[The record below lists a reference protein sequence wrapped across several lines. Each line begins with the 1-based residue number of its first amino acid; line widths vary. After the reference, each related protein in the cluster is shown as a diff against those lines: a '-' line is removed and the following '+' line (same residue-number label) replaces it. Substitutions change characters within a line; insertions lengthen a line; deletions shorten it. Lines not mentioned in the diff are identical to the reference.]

1 MRSNIQ
7 IETGTYTG
15 NGGASRE
22 IPTARA
28 PDVVFTK
35 RINGAATGMLTRW
48 GRRIPRNIAFIV
60 GSGSGSAQANQI
72 QELTADGFVIGSGQN
87 QNTALYAYLA
97 LSFGEAKHVWQDGVY
112 YGTGVDGLEVR
123 GDYVGTEF
131 LPDYLTIV
139 RATAGYPMA
148 FRTAAHSGDAAQTWT
163 GTQGANVIQTLES
176 NGFTV
181 GTATSTNG
189 VDYFYWLALKQ
200 HAGMV
205 VGSYT
210 GTGAEQTIETGFQPA
225 AVFVKARTAADAG
238 LFLSDGMVA
247 NGIKSIPVSAAAEDT
262 AGITALTSQGFTV
275 GTSAG
280 ANAAAAHYVYMAFA
294 AGSFNAPWTRPQ
306 I

>member
-1 MRSNIQ
+1 MRAHVQ

-15 NGGASRE
+15 NGGTSRE

-35 RINGAATGMLTRW
+35 RINGTATGMITRW
-48 GRRIPRNIAFIV
+48 GRRIPQNISFVV
-60 GSGSGSAQANQI
+60 GSGSGSAQTNQI
-72 QELTADGFVIGSGQN
+72 RELTADGFVVGSGQN
-87 QNTALYAYLA
+87 QNTALYAYLT
-97 LSFGEAKHVWQDGVY
+97 LSFGGAKHLWQDGVY

-139 RATAGYPMA
+139 RATAGFAMA

-163 GTQGANVIQTLES
+163 GVQTTNVIQTLETD
-176 NGFTV
+176 GFTL
-181 GTATSTNG
+181 GTATSTNA
-189 VDYFYWLALKQ
+189 VDYYYWMALRQ

-280 ANAAAAHYVYMAFA
+280 ANAAAVPYVYMAFA
-294 AGSFNAPWTRPQ
+294 AGSFNAPWTRSQ
-306 I
+306 V

>member
-1 MRSNIQ
+1 MRSNVQ

-35 RINGAATGMLTRW
+35 RINGTATGMITRW
-48 GRRIPRNIAFIV
+48 GRRIPTNITFVV
-60 GSGSGSAQANQI
+60 GSGSGSAQTNQI
-72 QELTADGFVIGSGQN
+72 RELTADGFVVGSGQN

-97 LSFGEAKHVWQDGVY
+97 LSFGGAKHLWQDGVY

-139 RATAGYPMA
+139 RATAGYAMA

-163 GTQGANVIQTLES
+163 GVQTTNVIQTLES
-176 NGFTV
+176 DGFTL
-181 GTATSTNG
+181 GTATSTNA
-189 VDYFYWLALKQ
+189 VDYYYWMALRQ

-247 NGIKSIPVSAAAEDT
+247 NSIKSIPVSGAAEDT
-262 AGITALTSQGFTV
+262 AGIIALTSNGFTV

-280 ANAAAAHYVYMAFA
+280 ANAAAVPYSYMAFA

-306 I
+306 V